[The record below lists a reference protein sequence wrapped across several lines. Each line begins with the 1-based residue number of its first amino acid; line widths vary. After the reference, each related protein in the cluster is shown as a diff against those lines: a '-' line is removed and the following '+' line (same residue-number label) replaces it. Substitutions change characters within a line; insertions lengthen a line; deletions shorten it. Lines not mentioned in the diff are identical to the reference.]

1 MQRRRIERVVIRP
14 SISTVAYFDLALTEI
29 TDGKETATACDFL
42 CHYYAVDIRSM
53 PNSPFGVMTHFAQYN
68 DQRLLLIL
76 ARAGIVHFRDE
87 QYWNAIE
94 TEKDVF
100 SYPAVF
106 SGCMAQAAASSMIP
120 LIPLTWSNRF
130 YEFDNG
136 TFTGP

>member
-1 MQRRRIERVVIRP
+1 
-14 SISTVAYFDLALTEI
+14 
-29 TDGKETATACDFL
+29 
-42 CHYYAVDIRSM
+42 M